1 MNNARPRRVTINL
14 ASAPLR
20 NRNLFFS
27 LAGLLGV
34 LIVAGVALSG
44 LFFIRY
50 HARCV
55 QAKSALEATELA
67 METARTETT
76 AYLAKSQEASA
87 KLKAQ
92 VDFANEIIDLKSL
105 SWTQFLS
112 QLETSLPGGSYIVAL
127 APNPVGQARFEV
139 QLRVVFSSVAEELE
153 FIKNLK
159 DHSFADIRLM
169 GEEQT
174 SGRIVSEVSLS
185 YEERR

>member
-1 MNNARPRRVTINL
+1 MNGPMRRVRINL

-20 NRNLFFS
+20 NRNLFLS
-27 LAGLLGV
+27 LAGGLGV
-34 LIVAGVALSG
+34 LIAAGIVLSG
-44 LFFIRY
+44 LFYVRY
-50 HARCV
+50 HARYV
-55 QAKSALEATELA
+55 QAKSALEALELD
-67 METARTETT
+67 MESARTATT
-76 AYLAKSQEASA
+76 GSLARVQTESA
-87 KLKAQ
+87 KLKGQ
-92 VDFANEIIDLKSL
+92 VDFADEIIYLKSL

-112 QLETSLPGGSYIVAL
+112 QLETSLPGGSYIAAL

-139 QLRVVFSSVAEELE
+139 QLRVVFSNLAEELE

>member
-1 MNNARPRRVTINL
+1 MNGLQRRVRINL

-20 NRNLFFS
+20 NRNLFLS

-34 LIVAGVALSG
+34 LIAVGVLLSG
-44 LFFIRY
+44 FFYVRY
-50 HARCV
+50 HARYV
-55 QAKSALEATELA
+55 QAKSALEATQLD
-67 METARTETT
+67 METAQTETT
-76 AYLAKSQEASA
+76 GSLARVQADSA

-92 VDFANEIIDLKSL
+92 VDFADEIIYLKSL

-112 QLETSLPGGSYIVAL
+112 QLETSLPGGSYIAAL

-139 QLRVVFSSVAEELE
+139 QLRVVFSNLNEELE

-159 DHSFADIRLM
+159 EHSFANIRLM

-185 YEERR
+185 YEEHR